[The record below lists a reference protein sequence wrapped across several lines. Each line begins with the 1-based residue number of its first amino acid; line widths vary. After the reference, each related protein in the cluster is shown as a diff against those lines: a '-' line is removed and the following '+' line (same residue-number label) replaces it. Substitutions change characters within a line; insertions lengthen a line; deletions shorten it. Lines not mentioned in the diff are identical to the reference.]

1 MLSLRNLSVAIGG
14 HRLVE
19 NVSFDMA
26 PGESLG
32 LIGPSGS
39 GKSTILRAVAGMI
52 DFTGE
57 ILLMGKPLSAW
68 PRLERARL
76 LNMVFQDPYGAL
88 HPRHSVARA
97 LAEPLIL
104 HRMDDRKQRIEEA
117 LTAVGLTLDVQTSYP
132 HQLSGGQRQRVVIA
146 RALMLNP
153 RLLLLDE
160 PTSALDMTVQADILD
175 LLERLKSS
183 LGLSYLL
190 VAHSLPIVSRLCEKI
205 VRMDQRGEPDLAS
218 GGLLN

>member
-19 NVSFDMA
+19 KVSFDMA

-57 ILLMGKPLSAW
+57 ILLMGRPLAAW

-104 HRMDDRKQRIEEA
+104 HRMDDREQRIEEA
-117 LTAVGLTLDVQTSYP
+117 LMAVGLPLDVQTSYP

-175 LLERLKSS
+175 LLEGLKSS
-183 LGLSYLL
+183 RGLSYLL
-190 VAHSLPIVSRLCEKI
+190 VAHSLPIVTRLCGKI

-218 GGLLN
+218 HGLLN